1 MGRALL
7 FLTAI
12 VLSLAACGGGDDGSD
27 SPSSKRDV
35 DGLTVYEL
43 SEPSFSL
50 GVPKSWTA
58 ITRDELRETGAI
70 ERFSKDNP
78 AVAPVLDGIL
88 RSGSPMK
95 FIALDPAVQQ
105 GFVTNV
111 NVVVQ
116 DVPDDMELSDLA
128 RSSAADLRS
137 LGVVR
142 GLRTGVVSLPAGE
155 AVKITY
161 RMQLQYGAATRSV
174 ATLQYALIADGKSY
188 VVTYSTLPAL
198 ERQYA
203 SAFADSAQSL
213 RLDD

>member
-1 MGRALL
+1 MRWLL
-7 FLTAI
+7 FSTAI
-12 VLSLAACGGGDDGSD
+12 AIGLSACGGGDETD
-27 SPSSKRDV
+27 SPYSKRDV
-35 DGLTVYEL
+35 GTLTVYEL
-43 SEPSFSL
+43 EPGFSL
-50 GVPKSWTA
+50 GVPRSWTA
-58 ITRDELRETGAI
+58 ITRDELRETGAV

-78 AVAPVLDGIL
+78 AVAPVLDGVL

-95 FIALDPAVQQ
+95 FIALDPAAKQ

-128 RSSAADLRS
+128 RSSAADLRT

-142 GLRTGVVSLPAGE
+142 GLRTSMVSLPAGD

-161 RMQLQYGAATRSV
+161 RMQLRYGSMTRSV
-174 ATLQYALIADGKSY
+174 ATLQYALIAGGNSY
-188 VVTYSTLPAL
+188 VVTYSTLPNL
-198 ERQYA
+198 EREYA
-203 SAFADSAQSL
+203 SAFTDSAQSL

>member
-1 MGRALL
+1 MRRVLL
-7 FLTAI
+7 CLTAV
-12 VLSLAACGGGDDGSD
+12 VLGLSACGGGDGTD
-27 SPSSKRDV
+27 SRYSKRDV
-35 DGLTVYEL
+35 GALTVYEL
-43 SEPSFSL
+43 EPGFSL

-58 ITRDELRETGAI
+58 ISRDELRETGAI

-78 AVAPVLDGIL
+78 AVAPTLDGVL

-95 FIALDPAVQQ
+95 FIALDPAAKQ

-128 RSSAADLRS
+128 RSSAADLRT

-142 GLRTGVVSLPAGE
+142 GLRTSMVSLPAGD

-161 RMQLQYGAATRSV
+161 RMQLRYGTATRSV
-174 ATLQYALIADGKSY
+174 ATLQYALIAGGNSY
-188 VVTYSTLPAL
+188 VVTYSTLPDL
-198 ERQYA
+198 EQEYA
-203 SAFADSAQSL
+203 SAFTDSAQSL